1 VRARPAPLLA
11 GLLLLTCR
19 REPPPAPDVVA
30 RVAGEAVP
38 YARFEDYLAR
48 DVGDP
53 EAVLGSDVLS
63 ELFDQFLDEQLLARL
78 AAERGLVRARGSGD
92 ENEAAR
98 RAVGALL
105 AADTGG
111 KTAADNAA
119 DTAAGP
125 SAAPTAPTAPTADI
139 ARYYAAHLSEFTR
152 PERVRLRQILV
163 EDRAAAEQAL
173 RELATG
179 ADFAE
184 VARRLSRDPS
194 APRGGDQGVL
204 ARADLPPAFA
214 ETIFALR
221 PGEVSRI
228 FPADYGFHIF
238 QVVERLPAE
247 VTPLDRAAGEIRARL
262 RRQRSDRRMAA
273 LVAECRSRY
282 DVEVYERNL
291 PFDYE
296 GAYRATKPRQP

>member
-1 VRARPAPLLA
+1 MRVRPAPLLA
-11 GLLLLTCR
+11 SLMAALLLLACR

-30 RVAGEAVP
+30 RIAGEAVP
-38 YARFEDYLAR
+38 YARFESYLAR

-78 AAERGLVRARGSGD
+78 AAERGLVRAGGNRD
-92 ENEAAR
+92 EAAR
-98 RAVGALL
+98 RAVDALL
-105 AADTGG
+105 AADTS
-111 KTAADNAA
+111 A
-119 DTAAGP
+119 DTATEP
-125 SAAPTAPTAPTADI
+125 SAAPTAEI
-139 ARYYAAHLSEFTR
+139 ARYYAAHLSDFTR
-152 PERVRLRQILV
+152 PERVRLRQILT

-173 RELATG
+173 SELAAG

-262 RRQRSDRRMAA
+262 RRERSDRRMAA
-273 LVAECRSRY
+273 LVAECRRRY

-296 GAYRATKPRQP
+296 GSYRAPKPRPSRAR